1 MLGVPDGLLRKLG
14 SLEDLGFGDNGEQ
27 LVVDAFCKPVCDIRK
42 KQKFGEQVAAL
53 KRRRHS
59 VSTGSRV

>member
-1 MLGVPDGLLRKLG
+1 MPDGLLRKLG

-27 LVVDAFCKPVCDIRK
+27 LVVDAFCKPVCDIQK